1 MTKEQANEEGKK
13 VAEKYERKC
22 KEIEKKAK
30 EEGIWIYGGLD
41 SNEYLFKEARKE
53 LYDEFNKNGSIKTDT
68 ESIDD
73 GLKKNRR
80 LL

>member
-13 VAEKYERKC
+13 VAEKYERKR

-53 LYDEFNKNGSIKTDT
+53 LYDEFNKNGSIKIDT

>member
-1 MTKEQANEEGKK
+1 MAKEQANEEGKK
-13 VAEKYERKC
+13 VAEKYERKR
-22 KEIEKKAK
+22 KVIEKKAK

-53 LYDEFNKNGSIKTDT
+53 LYDEFNKNGSIKIDT
-68 ESIDD
+68 EGIDD

>member
-13 VAEKYERKC
+13 VAEKYERKR

-53 LYDEFNKNGSIKTDT
+53 LYDEFNKIRAQ
-68 ESIDD
+68 ID
-73 GLKKNRR
+73 K
-80 LL
+80 